1 MSIKFPLSFNVDGQ
15 YYACDAGCLDD
26 PVKLGPEKTMFPV
39 KLTDPLTAILYIA
52 ADREHILEL
61 HHAIHVKE
69 VAEGKFLLHLIF
81 YREKKS
87 NFLVF

>member
-1 MSIKFPLSFNVDGQ
+1 MLSFLTRKFPLSFHTDGQ

-39 KLTDPLTAILYIA
+39 KLTEPLTAILYIA
-52 ADREHILEL
+52 SDREHILEL

-69 VAEGKFLLHLIF
+69 VAEGNCNILFFIELL
-81 YREKKS
+81 R
-87 NFLVF
+87 